1 MQIFPG
7 FVHIF
12 GCLGHHLWILMG
24 QKIVGKLIQNMFLGP
39 FIFCSIISPRPTHIY
54 KI

>member
-1 MQIFPG
+1 MFMVALDTIYG
-7 FVHIF
+7 IKWVK
-12 GCLGHHLWILMG
+12 
-24 QKIVGKLIQNMFLGP
+24 KIVGKLIKNMFLGP